1 MLVFWSFHSLGI
13 MAINRAKRNL
23 SLSLL
28 SLMGF
33 SANAQTIGFTDG
45 FEVTNWES
53 TEILATDQ
61 VVSDGITGMFQS
73 DLNGA
78 AQSVEFT
85 YDVSLPGGGV
95 SNRSADFTITLAN
108 NAEITFDWDI

>member
-1 MLVFWSFHSLGI
+1 

-45 FEVTNWES
+45 FEVTNWEN

-85 YDVSLPGGGV
+85 YDVSLPGG
-95 SNRSADFTITLAN
+95 
-108 NAEITFDWDI
+108 